1 MKIIKRCKIQKFS
14 SYLAELEALKKLDH
28 PNIIVLHE
36 IIDDPNEPNIY
47 LVMDLLPGGNI
58 EDILKKE

>member
-1 MKIIKRCKIQKFS
+1 
-14 SYLAELEALKKLDH
+14 LAELEALKKLDH

-58 EDILKKE
+58 EDIIKKE